1 MTEMTP
7 DQARAYITWFK
18 INQLPQDCDFVLTSS
33 GREIM
38 LKDINDEDAVFV
50 AKQFTFMHDKALD
63 RK

>member
-1 MTEMTP
+1 MTP
-7 DQARAYITWFK
+7 DEARAYITWFK
-18 INQLPQDCDFVLTSS
+18 INQLPPDTDFVRTSS

-50 AKQFTFMHDKALD
+50 AKQFTFMHDTALG

>member
-1 MTEMTP
+1 MTP

-18 INQLPQDCDFVLTSS
+18 INHLPPDSDFVRTSS

-38 LKDINDEDAVFV
+38 LKDISDEDAVFV
-50 AKQFTFMHDKALD
+50 ANQFTAMHDTALG

>member
-1 MTEMTP
+1 MTP

-18 INQLPQDCDFVLTSS
+18 INHLPQDCDFVLTSS

-50 AKQFTFMHDKALD
+50 AKQFTFMHDKALE
-63 RK
+63 K